1 MPLTYGD
8 EIKSRLTMKEVVN
21 MYGFR
26 VEGKTGKILCP
37 FHNDTKPSMQI
48 YPGHRGYFCFV
59 CGQGGSVI
67 DFVMKYFNLSFTDAC
82 KKLNDD
88 FRLGIPIGEELTEQQ
103 KREAAEAVRKR
114 QEELRQKE
122 KKEQQLFT
130 AYHAALDRY
139 CMLDRMKMENE
150 PRKGADGKYRITK
163 AYVYVIKRIDAAWAE
178 VEEAAA
184 RLREFEKGETET

>member
-1 MPLTYGD
+1 MNIGD
-8 EIKSRLTMKEVVN
+8 EIKSRLTMKEVVEK
-21 MYGFR
+21 YGFHVNSR
-26 VEGKTGKILCP
+26 TNTMLCP
-37 FHNDTKPSMQI
+37 FHDDHHSSLHI
-48 YPGHRGYFCFV
+48 YSGKRGYFCFS
-59 CGQGGSVI
+59 CQSGGSVI

-88 FRLGIPIGEELTEQQ
+88 FRLGLPIGEELSEKQ

-163 AYVYVIKRIDAAWAE
+163 AYVYAIKRIDAAWAE

-184 RLREFEKGETET
+184 KLREFEKGENQ

>member
-67 DFVMKYFNLSFTDAC
+67 DFVMKYFNLSFLDAC

-88 FRLGIPIGEELTEQQ
+88 FRLGLPIGEELSEKQ

-114 QEELRQKE
+114 QEEMRQKE

-163 AYVYVIKRIDAAWAE
+163 AYVYAIKRIDAAWAD